1 MKKYF
6 VLIILTGLAGFAT
19 AQTLKGDWMVG
30 GNVGL
35 NTSNN
40 NTQIGFTPSAGAFVI
55 NNLAVGGEFLLDYSK
70 TGNNKVTNFGFG
82 PFVRYYFTNANVR
95 PIVQG
100 NFGYISQRTTISNV
114 GSTNNGTHYFLG
126 GGAAIF
132 ISNQV
137 SLDIL
142 MGYDH
147 SKYSDFDGTGGFKLS
162 VGFQVYLLKRQ
173 VERIRGKRNS

>member
-1 MKKYF
+1 M
-6 VLIILTGLAGFAT
+6 IIASLLAGFAH
-19 AQTLKGDWMVG
+19 AQTSKGDWMVG
-30 GNVGL
+30 GNLGL
-35 NTSNN
+35 NTNDN
-40 NTQIGFTPSAGAFVI
+40 NTQISLTPSAGGFII
-55 NNLAVGGEFLLDYSK
+55 NNLAVGGEFLVDYTK

-100 NFGYISQRTTISNV
+100 DLGYISQHVKTGAGS
-114 GSTNNGTHYFLG
+114 STNNGNHYFLG

-147 SKYSDFDGTGGFKLS
+147 YKYSDFDGTGGFKLS

-173 VERIRGKRNS
+173 MDRLRGSHHR